1 MHIMKSKSI
10 KTSLPRLAGLMILLF
25 LMVILPFNLWLQ
37 IVTQHHNQLEN
48 AQELF
53 GQLEHIIEIND
64 TELDSTKND
73 FKSRCIQSADVVAF
87 YVMRDKSIMHDIEA
101 TRDLAHKLNV
111 DEIHYFTPN
120 GEIFFGT
127 HPKYY
132 GYTFSSGEQMNF
144 FEPMLHDKTLKLC
157 QDIVPNTAESKQMQY
172 AAVWLEDGSG
182 IVQIGMEPLRL
193 QEEMAEKDLSKTIS
207 SLPIEM
213 NGYLHIVDKKSHIIL
228 ASNVKTMID
237 QKMDPQVQPEY
248 VQEKISMVHYT
259 YNGKRFCVYTKAY
272 GDYIFVRTYESMQ
285 TAYKMIQ
292 SSLLMIIYTI
302 IASIGI
308 ILIIRWYIKHK
319 LILNL
324 DRINTALQRSEQD
337 GLREIELHTEI
348 IEFNRLL
355 SYINQMIRN
364 TRSNWKMLSYIM
376 NKEDIPIGIFA
387 INSFYKKTFM
397 NQRLYRILEIDEH
410 DKTDFMILLNELEK
424 HTVRHQTNLYQYDI
438 HGKTKY
444 IRMEKIIDEQNTIY
458 YLTDVTLWWNQMNQ
472 IKEESGHDELTGLY
486 NRRGFYQKMDMIF
499 QSIDPSS
506 FAAMIMIDADNLKII
521 NDSYGHKMG
530 DHYLNAIA
538 TSMKNAVG
546 KTAICGRLGG
556 DEFAIFVYDCRTMDE
571 LNNRVQLLKEVR
583 GQVFEQLQQDF
594 GTCIQFSIGI
604 AIYPKQSQ
612 DFHNLLR
619 IADED
624 MYKEKKV
631 RKNMN

>member
-1 MHIMKSKSI
+1 
-10 KTSLPRLAGLMILLF
+10 
-25 LMVILPFNLWLQ
+25 
-37 IVTQHHNQLEN
+37 
-48 AQELF
+48 
-53 GQLEHIIEIND
+53 
-64 TELDSTKND
+64 
-73 FKSRCIQSADVVAF
+73 
-87 YVMRDKSIMHDIEA
+87 
-101 TRDLAHKLNV
+101 
-111 DEIHYFTPN
+111 
-120 GEIFFGT
+120 
-127 HPKYY
+127 
-132 GYTFSSGEQMNF
+132 
-144 FEPMLHDKTLKLC
+144 
-157 QDIVPNTAESKQMQY
+157 
-172 AAVWLEDGSG
+172 
-182 IVQIGMEPLRL
+182 
-193 QEEMAEKDLSKTIS
+193 
-207 SLPIEM
+207 
-213 NGYLHIVDKKSHIIL
+213 
-228 ASNVKTMID
+228 
-237 QKMDPQVQPEY
+237 
-248 VQEKISMVHYT
+248 
-259 YNGKRFCVYTKAY
+259 
-272 GDYIFVRTYESMQ
+272 
-285 TAYKMIQ
+285 
-292 SSLLMIIYTI
+292 MIIYTI

-348 IEFNRLL
+348 LEFNRLL

-424 HTVRHQTNLYQYDI
+424 HTIRHQTNLYQYDI
-438 HGKTKY
+438 HDRTKY

-499 QSIDPSS
+499 QSIDSS
-506 FAAMIMIDADNLKII
+506 TFAAMIMIDADNLKII

-571 LNNRVQLLKEVR
+571 LNDRVQQLKEVR

-604 AIYPKQSQ
+604 AIYPTQSK

-624 MYKEKKV
+624 MYKEKKS
-631 RKNMN
+631 KKKY